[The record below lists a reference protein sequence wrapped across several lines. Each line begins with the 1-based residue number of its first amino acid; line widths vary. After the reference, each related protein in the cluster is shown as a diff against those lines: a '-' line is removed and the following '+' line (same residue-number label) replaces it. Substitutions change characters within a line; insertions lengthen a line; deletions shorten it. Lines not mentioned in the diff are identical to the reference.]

1 MADINRQAAEDV
13 AKSIL
18 AERKEA
24 IAIACDVSDKSS
36 VVQAAADARQA
47 FGEINI
53 LINNAGIVSGAKL
66 LDLDLKNADRC
77 IQVNTISHLYT
88 SKEFLRDML
97 AKNHG
102 HIVTIASMAGKAGMA
117 TMTDYCASKFGA
129 VGFNEALRLELK
141 AMKSKV
147 RTTCI
152 MPFYINTGMF
162 KGVTVNPLTMMSG
175 MLEEGY
181 VANRI
186 IWAI

>member
-1 MADINRQAAEDV
+1 
-13 AKSIL
+13 
-18 AERKEA
+18 
-24 IAIACDVSDKSS
+24 
-36 VVQAAADARQA
+36 
-47 FGEINI
+47 
-53 LINNAGIVSGAKL
+53 
-66 LDLDLKNADRC
+66 LDLDLANADRC
-77 IQVNTISHLYT
+77 ITVNTTSHIYT
-88 SKEFLRDML
+88 TKEFLKDML

-102 HIVTIASMAGKAGMA
+102 HIVSIASMAGKAGMS

-141 AMKSKV
+141 SLKTKV
-147 RTTCI
+147 KTTCI

-175 MLEEGY
+175 MLDEGY